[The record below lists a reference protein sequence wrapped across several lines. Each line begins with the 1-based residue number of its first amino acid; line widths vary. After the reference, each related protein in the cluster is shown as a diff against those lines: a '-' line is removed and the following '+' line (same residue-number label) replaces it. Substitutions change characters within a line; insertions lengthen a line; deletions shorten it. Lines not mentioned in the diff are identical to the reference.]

1 MKDIKVSIGVDVD
14 AVSGWLG
21 VIALDPAIRTTA
33 ERMDHGAPMY
43 SEGFWSSNRHCNGS
57 A

>member
-21 VIALDPAIRTTA
+21 SYGGEDCPQDIQRGMFA
-33 ERMDHGAPMY
+33 
-43 SEGFWSSNRHCNGS
+43 
-57 A
+57 

>member
-1 MKDIKVSIGVDVD
+1 MAKEVLATFGVDVD

-21 VIALDPAIRTTA
+21 SYGGEDGGTHAQEGPFR
-33 ERMDHGAPMY
+33 GA
-43 SEGFWSSNRHCNGS
+43 